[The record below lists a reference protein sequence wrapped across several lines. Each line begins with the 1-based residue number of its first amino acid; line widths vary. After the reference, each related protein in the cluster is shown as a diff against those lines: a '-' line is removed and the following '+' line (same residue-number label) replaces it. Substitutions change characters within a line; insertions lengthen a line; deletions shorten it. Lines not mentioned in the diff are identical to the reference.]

1 MVNNRNEIRA
11 NVSIF
16 RACYSQSKLENTK
29 KIQELTSVIKKTPE
43 ILRKISEQKTLN
55 VLNTLGKF
63 LRSAFE
69 SINSE

>member
-29 KIQELTSVIKKTPE
+29 KIQELTSVIKKNPRKPSQN
-43 ILRKISEQKTLN
+43 LRTKNAKCFKYTWK
-55 VLNTLGKF
+55 VLKERF
-63 LRSAFE
+63 
-69 SINSE
+69 